1 MKKSDKK
8 DVKGVKVVHKVVK
21 AKEGGF
27 VKMKKMSSAGKKGG
41 RGC

>member
-1 MKKSDKK
+1 MAKSGKK

-27 VKMKKMSSAGKKGG
+27 VKTKKMSAPSRKGG